1 MFRVSARERIE
12 EGGSV
17 LIGTMSTMA
26 LVFTVCVLFS
36 PIVNSEPECALLYF
50 TRAVCPWTPV
60 VSTGSEQVWWGGDSA
75 CPMACNRDSSGAPI
89 ECLASEVLLHTHN
102 LTAPVIHIQY
112 KISLR
117 GPLTDNVDNEGE
129 RKGRANTAV
138 SLLYQSCGHAGRLKR
153 GEVWRIIK
161 WINNNIQ
168 CYE

>member
-1 MFRVSARERIE
+1 MFRVSTRERIE

-102 LTAPVIHIQY
+102 LLLHQSYTYNTRFFWEDP
-112 KISLR
+112 LR
-117 GPLTDNVDNEGE
+117 IMWIMRESVRGE
-129 RKGRANTAV
+129 RTLPSRCSINRVVMRGDWSVEKYGE
-138 SLLYQSCGHAGRLKR
+138 LLN
-153 GEVWRIIK
+153 E
-161 WINNNIQ
+161 
-168 CYE
+168 